1 MAKKAVW
8 RKRMSWL
15 LALML
20 ATGLLAYL
28 QFQHFANTPIPAE
41 RVTRFSVAPGDG
53 LHKVLPKMRSA
64 GIETGMDWQWL
75 LLARKMHVAGRIH
88 VGDYDIQAGASPA
101 DILIMLG
108 TGDTA
113 RHKYTLVEGR
123 SFRQIRQE
131 LSAIPGLQDDLAG
144 KTDAEIMTL
153 LGKPGLH
160 PEGRFLPDT
169 YFIPKSGKASDFLA
183 QAMPAMSKALAEV
196 WAARQPGLPLKNSDE
211 LLILASIVEKETGI
225 ASERA
230 QIAGVFV
237 HRLQKGMRLE
247 TDPTVIY
254 GIGDSY
260 DGNIRKK
267 DLQTRT
273 PYNTYRI
280 HGLPPT
286 PIAMPGKA
294 ALQATAHPAAGD
306 ALFFVANDKGEHV
319 FSTTYAEHLKA
330 VAAFQLKKKP

>member
-1 MAKKAVW
+1 
-8 RKRMSWL
+8 
-15 LALML
+15 
-20 ATGLLAYL
+20 
-28 QFQHFANTPIPAE
+28 
-41 RVTRFSVAPGDG
+41 
-53 LHKVLPKMRSA
+53 
-64 GIETGMDWQWL
+64 
-75 LLARKMHVAGRIH
+75 
-88 VGDYDIQAGASPA
+88 
-101 DILIMLG
+101 
-108 TGDTA
+108 
-113 RHKYTLVEGR
+113 
-123 SFRQIRQE
+123 
-131 LSAIPGLQDDLAG
+131 
-144 KTDAEIMTL
+144 
-153 LGKPGLH
+153 
-160 PEGRFLPDT
+160 
-169 YFIPKSGKASDFLA
+169 
-183 QAMPAMSKALAEV
+183 
-196 WAARQPGLPLKNSDE
+196 LPLKNADE

-294 ALQATAHPAAGD
+294 ALQATAHPAAGE

-319 FSTTYAEHLKA
+319 FSNTYAEHLKA
-330 VAAFQLKKKP
+330 VAEFQLKKKP